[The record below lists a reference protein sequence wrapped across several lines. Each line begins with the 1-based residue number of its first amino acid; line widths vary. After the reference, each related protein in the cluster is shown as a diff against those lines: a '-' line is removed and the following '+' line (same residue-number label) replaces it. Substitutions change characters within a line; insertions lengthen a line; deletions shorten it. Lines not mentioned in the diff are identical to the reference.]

1 MLARL
6 ARHAQGRTVLVATHL
21 RREAELAERLLVMA
35 QGRIV
40 ADLRRGT
47 PDYYKALSTL
57 RQH

>member
-1 MLARL
+1 
-6 ARHAQGRTVLVATHL
+6 
-21 RREAELAERLLVMA
+21 VMA

-47 PDYYKALSTL
+47 PDYYQALSTL